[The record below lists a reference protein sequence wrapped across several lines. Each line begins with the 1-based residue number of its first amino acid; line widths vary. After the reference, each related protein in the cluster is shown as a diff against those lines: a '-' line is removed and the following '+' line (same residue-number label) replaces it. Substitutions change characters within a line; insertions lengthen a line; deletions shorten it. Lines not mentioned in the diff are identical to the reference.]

1 MGPSPLSSSAM
12 SRLLLQGLIA
22 VAASL
27 LAAAAHA
34 QARFDSS
41 TQQLRIPTVEV
52 EGQLYRDALLR
63 LDADGR
69 LSLLALSPPPAS
81 PPNQLPARVAAASQ
95 AAQGDARCTAVRPFY
110 WEIGDASQRLAGG
123 SVGTGLLSIEAGS
136 QLPIASSSKWV
147 YAAYVLERR
156 AGQPTAEDIQ
166 FLNFRSGYTQ
176 FPPNGCQAQDS
187 VASCLARDNHAVKT
201 PAHEGY
207 FYYGGGHMQKHASLP
222 SMGLGALDNA
232 GLAAELRRLLGQD
245 IALSFLQP
253 QPAGG
258 LRMTARD
265 YASFLRKLLGGQLRM
280 SAWLGANAVC
290 TSPTR
295 CSQALYTPVPAT
307 LSWHYGLGHWI
318 EDDPAGDGAFSSAGA
333 FGFYPW
339 IDAQRTHYGVLAR
352 FDAGGAGG
360 DSSACGAAI
369 RRAWSEASVAPLAAR
384 RRQ

>member
-1 MGPSPLSSSAM
+1 MEKPLL
-12 SRLLLQGLIA
+12 R
-22 VAASL
+22 VL
-27 LAAAAHA
+27 LAAAGALLSAPLLA

-52 EGQLYRDALLR
+52 DGQLYRDALLR
-63 LDADGR
+63 LDPDGR

-81 PPNQLPARVAAASQ
+81 PPNLLPARVAAASQ
-95 AAQGDARCTAVRPFY
+95 AAQSDARCTALRPFY
-110 WEIGDASQRLAGG
+110 WEMGDAQQRLAGG
-123 SVGTGLLSIEAGS
+123 SVGLPSIEAGS
-136 QLPIASSSKWV
+136 ALPIASASKWI

-156 AGQPTAEDIQ
+156 VGQPSAEDIQ
-166 FLNFRSGYTQ
+166 YLNFRSGYTQ
-176 FPPNGCQAQDS
+176 FPPNGCQAQDT
-187 VASCLARDNHAVKT
+187 VASCLARDNHGVKT
-201 PAHEGY
+201 PAHEGF

-245 IALSFLQP
+245 IALAYLQP

-258 LRMTARD
+258 LRMSARD
-265 YASFLRKLLGGQLRM
+265 YATFLRKLLGGQLRM
-280 SAWLGANAVC
+280 AAWLGVQAVC
-290 TSPTR
+290 TSPAH

-307 LSWHYGLGHWI
+307 QSWHYGLGHWI

-339 IDAQRTHYGVLAR
+339 IDASRSHYGVLAR
-352 FDAGGAGG
+352 LDVGGAGA

-369 RRAWSEASVAPLAAR
+369 RKAWNTPGVALLGSPR
-384 RRQ
+384 RSQ

>member
-1 MGPSPLSSSAM
+1 MGPLASFCRPMSKPLL
-12 SRLLLQGLIA
+12 R
-22 VAASL
+22 SL
-27 LAAAAHA
+27 LSACSVLLSAPLLA
-34 QARFDSS
+34 QASFDSS

-52 EGQLYRDALLR
+52 DGQLYRDALLR

-69 LSLLALSPPPAS
+69 LSLLALSPPPVS
-81 PPNQLPARVAAASQ
+81 PPLQLPARVAAASRV
-95 AAQGDARCTAVRPFY
+95 AQNDARCTAVRPFY
-110 WEIGDASQRLAGG
+110 WEIGDAQQRLAGG
-123 SVGTGLLSIEAGS
+123 SVGTGLMSIEAGS
-136 QLPIASSSKWV
+136 QLPVASASKWI

-166 FLNFRSGYTQ
+166 FLNFRSGFTQ
-176 FPPNGCQAQDS
+176 FPPNGCQAQDT

-222 SMGLGALDNA
+222 SMGLGALDNT
-232 GLAAELRRLLGQD
+232 GLAAELRRWLGQD
-245 IALSFLQP
+245 IVLSYLQP

-265 YASFLRKLLGGQLRM
+265 YATFLRKLLGGQLRM
-280 SAWLGANAVC
+280 SAWLGAKAVC

-307 LSWHYGLGHWI
+307 QSWHYGLGHWI

-369 RRAWSEASVAPLAAR
+369 RKAWSEAAPAPAAL

>member
-1 MGPSPLSSSAM
+1 MSNALRRAWRVSAFA
-12 SRLLLQGLIA
+12 LLGG
-22 VAASL
+22 AAN
-27 LAAAAHA
+27 A
-34 QARFDSS
+34 QAWFDPS
-41 TQQLRIPTVEV
+41 TQQLRIPTIDVA
-52 EGQLYRDALLR
+52 GQQYRDALLR

-81 PPNQLPARVAAASQ
+81 PPGQLAARVAAASQ
-95 AAQGDARCTAVRPFY
+95 AAQGDARCLAVRPFY

-123 SVGTGLLSIEAGS
+123 SVGLPGIEAGS
-136 QLPIASSSKWV
+136 QLPIASASKWI

-166 FLNFRSGYTQ
+166 YLNFRSGYTQ
-176 FPPNGCQAQDS
+176 FPPNGCQAQDT

-207 FYYGGGHMQKHASLP
+207 FYYGGGHMQKHASLT
-222 SMGLGALDNA
+222 SMGLGALDNT

-245 IALSFLQP
+245 IGLSFLQP

-265 YASFLRKLLGGQLRM
+265 YGAFLRKLLAGQLRLG
-280 SAWLGANAVC
+280 AWLGAQAVC

-295 CSQALYTPVPAT
+295 CSQALYTPVPASQ
-307 LSWHYGLGHWI
+307 SWHYGLGHWI

-339 IDAQRTHYGVLAR
+339 IDAGRRHYGVLAR
-352 FDAGGAGG
+352 FDAAGSGG
-360 DSSACGAAI
+360 DSSACGAAL
-369 RRAWSEASVAPLAAR
+369 RQAWNEAGATPAAGSR

>member
-1 MGPSPLSSSAM
+1 MRFGR
-12 SRLLLQGLIA
+12 RLFPVLLT
-22 VAASL
+22 L
-27 LAAAAHA
+27 LAGGVGA
-34 QARFDSS
+34 QARFDPA

-69 LSLLALSPPPAS
+69 LSLLALSPPPVS
-81 PPNQLPARVAAASQ
+81 PPNQLAARVAAASQ
-95 AAQGDARCTAVRPFY
+95 AAQSDARCTAVRPFY
-110 WEIGDASQRLAGG
+110 WEMGDASQRLAGG
-123 SVGTGLLSIEAGS
+123 SVGLPSIEAGS
-136 QLPIASSSKWV
+136 QLPIASSSKWI

-176 FPPNGCQAQDS
+176 FPPNGCQAQDT
-187 VASCLARDNHAVKT
+187 VASCLARDNNGVKT
-201 PAHEGY
+201 PAHEGF
-207 FYYGGGHMQKHASLP
+207 FYYGGGHMQKHANQP

-245 IALSFLQP
+245 VALAYLQP

-265 YASFLRKLLGGQLRM
+265 YATFLRKLLGGQLRM
-280 SAWLGANAVC
+280 SAWLGAQAVC
-290 TSPTR
+290 TNPAR

-307 LSWHYGLGHWI
+307 QSWHYGLGHWI

-339 IDAQRTHYGVLAR
+339 IDAQRSHYGVLAR
-352 FDAGGAGG
+352 FDAGGAGA

-369 RRAWSEASVAPLAAR
+369 RQAWVGAAPLAAASR